1 MIINQI
7 ILNSK
12 INYFNMK
19 KILILGSRGQ
29 IGSHLLNFLKN
40 KNYKTYEFDL
50 MNNKSEDLRIN
61 SNHKFLSYIK
71 KADFVFFLAFDVGGS
86 VYLKKYQ
93 NSYNFLMNNISIMKN
108 TFEVLY
114 AEKKK
119 FIFATSQMSN
129 MIHSSYGVLK
139 RIGEDIT
146 KSLGGISVRFWNV
159 YGIEEDMEKSHVIT
173 DFITKALKKKNIHM
187 LTNGNEER
195 DFLYADDCCQ
205 GLEIVMKKY
214 DIFKNKNIVDLSY
227 GQYTKIIKVADIIK
241 NLFKKKGINIKVIRG
256 KKNDQLQKNKRNV
269 PNTHLKKYWKPK
281 FSLEQGIQ
289 EVFNFY
295 FKQN

>member
-1 MIINQI
+1 MH
-7 ILNSK
+7 SK

-29 IGSHLLNFLKN
+29 IGSHLLTFLKN
-40 KNYKTYEFDL
+40 KSYKIYEFDL
-50 MNNKSEDLRIN
+50 ASNKLEDLRIN
-61 SNHKFLSYIK
+61 NNHKFLSCIK

-86 VYLKKYQ
+86 VYLKRYQ
-93 NSYNFLMNNISIMKN
+93 NNYNFLMNNISIMKN

-129 MIHSSYGVLK
+129 MIYSSYGVLK

-195 DFLYADDCCQ
+195 DFLYADDCCR

-214 DIFKNKNIVDLSY
+214 DIFKNKNIIDLSY
-227 GQYTKIIKVADIIK
+227 GEYTKIIKVADIIK
-241 NLFKKKGINIKVIRG
+241 NLFKTKGINIKIIRG
-256 KKNDQLQKNKRNV
+256 KKYDQLQKNKRNI
-269 PNTHLKKYWKPK
+269 PNTYLKKYWKPK
-281 FSLEQGIQ
+281 FSLEQGIK

-295 FKQN
+295 FKKN

>member
-1 MIINQI
+1 MVINQI

-29 IGSHLLNFLKN
+29 IGSHLLTFLKN
-40 KNYKTYEFDL
+40 KNYKIYEFDL
-50 MNNKSEDLRIN
+50 ANNKLEDLRIN

-86 VYLKKYQ
+86 VYLKRYQ

-129 MIHSSYGVLK
+129 MIYSSYGVLK

-195 DFLYADDCCQ
+195 DFLYADDCCR

-214 DIFKNKNIVDLSY
+214 DIFKNKNIIDLSY
-227 GQYTKIIKVADIIK
+227 GEYTKIIKVADIIK
-241 NLFKKKGINIKVIRG
+241 NLFKTKSINIKVIRG

-269 PNTHLKKYWKPK
+269 PNTYLKKYWKPK
-281 FSLEQGIQ
+281 FSLEQGIK

-295 FKQN
+295 FKKN

>member
-50 MNNKSEDLRIN
+50 INNKSEDLRIN

-93 NSYNFLMNNISIMKN
+93 NSYNFLMNNILIMKN
-108 TFEVLY
+108 TFQVLY
-114 AEKKK
+114 KEKKNWRRYYQ
-119 FIFATSQMSN
+119 IIRWYIGS
-129 MIHSSYGVLK
+129 ILECLWRRRRYGK
-139 RIGEDIT
+139 IT
-146 KSLGGISVRFWNV
+146 CNYRFYN
-159 YGIEEDMEKSHVIT
+159 
-173 DFITKALKKKNIHM
+173 
-187 LTNGNEER
+187 
-195 DFLYADDCCQ
+195 
-205 GLEIVMKKY
+205 
-214 DIFKNKNIVDLSY
+214 
-227 GQYTKIIKVADIIK
+227 
-241 NLFKKKGINIKVIRG
+241 
-256 KKNDQLQKNKRNV
+256 
-269 PNTHLKKYWKPK
+269 
-281 FSLEQGIQ
+281 
-289 EVFNFY
+289 
-295 FKQN
+295 

>member
-1 MIINQI
+1 MQI
-7 ILNSK
+7 ILHSK

-29 IGSHLLNFLKN
+29 IGSHLLTFLKN
-40 KNYKTYEFDL
+40 KNYKIYEFDL
-50 MNNKSEDLRIN
+50 ASNKLEDLRIN
-61 SNHKFLSYIK
+61 NNHKFLSYIK

-86 VYLKKYQ
+86 VYLKRYQ
-93 NSYNFLMNNISIMKN
+93 NSYDFLMNNISIMKN

-114 AEKKK
+114 AKKKK

-129 MIHSSYGVLK
+129 MIYSSYGVLK

-159 YGIEEDMEKSHVIT
+159 YGIEKDMEKSHVIT
-173 DFITKALKKKNIHM
+173 DFITKALKKKYIHM

-195 DFLYADDCCQ
+195 DFLYADDCCR

-214 DIFKNKNIVDLSY
+214 DIFKNKNIIDLSY
-227 GQYTKIIKVADIIK
+227 GEYTKIIKVADIIK
-241 NLFKKKGINIKVIRG
+241 NLFKTKGINIKVIRG
-256 KKNDQLQKNKRNV
+256 KKNDQLQKNKRNI
-269 PNTHLKKYWKPK
+269 PNTYLKKYWKPK
-281 FSLEQGIQ
+281 FSLEQGIK

-295 FKQN
+295 LKKN

>member
-1 MIINQI
+1 
-7 ILNSK
+7 
-12 INYFNMK
+12 MK

-29 IGSHLLNFLKN
+29 IGSHLLNFLKK
-40 KNYKTYEFDL
+40 KNYKVYAFDIV
-50 MNNKSEDLRIN
+50 NNKSEDLRIN
-61 SNHKFLSYIK
+61 NNHKFFSYIK

-108 TFEVLY
+108 TFELLHKK
-114 AEKKK
+114 KKK

-129 MIHSSYGVLK
+129 MIYSSYGVLK

-173 DFITKALKKKNIHM
+173 DFITKALNKKEILM
-187 LTNGNEER
+187 LTNGREER
-195 DFLYADDCCQ
+195 DFLYADDCCY

-214 DIFKNKNIVDLSY
+214 NIFKNKNIVDLSY
-227 GQYTKIIKVADIIK
+227 GKYTKIIKVAEIIK
-241 NLFKKKGINIKVIRG
+241 NLFKKKGLDIKVARG
-256 KKNDQLQKNKRNV
+256 KKIDQLQKNKKNI
-269 PNTHLKKYWKPK
+269 PNTYLKKYWKPK
-281 FSLEQGIQ
+281 FSLEQGIE

-295 FKQN
+295 FKKN

>member
-1 MIINQI
+1 MH
-7 ILNSK
+7 SK

-29 IGSHLLNFLKN
+29 IGSHLLTFLKN
-40 KNYKTYEFDL
+40 KSYKIYEFDL
-50 MNNKSEDLRIN
+50 ASNKLEDLRIN
-61 SNHKFLSYIK
+61 NNHKFLSCIK

-86 VYLKKYQ
+86 VYLKRYQ
-93 NSYNFLMNNISIMKN
+93 NNYNFLMNNISIMKN

-129 MIHSSYGVLK
+129 MIYSSYGVLK

-195 DFLYADDCCQ
+195 DFLYADDCCR

-214 DIFKNKNIVDLSY
+214 DIFKNKNIIDLSY
-227 GQYTKIIKVADIIK
+227 GEYTKIIKVADIIK
-241 NLFKKKGINIKVIRG
+241 NLFKTKGINIKIIRG
-256 KKNDQLQKNKRNV
+256 KKYDQLQKNKRNI
-269 PNTHLKKYWKPK
+269 PNTYLKKYWKPK
-281 FSLEQGIQ
+281 FSLEQGIK

-295 FKQN
+295 FKKKLIFLF